1 MAEKTKISNAFQKLF
16 FDIKD
21 YSELRLDYLQV
32 SAVEKLTK
40 LVSKLIILFLS
51 IILAMSILFYLLYSL
66 AHALAPS
73 LGFIA
78 SFAIIAGVFFILL
91 LVLLLFR
98 KSLVISPILKVMVD
112 VFYDENKERKE
123 NDEDNA
129 EVIRE

>member
-1 MAEKTKISNAFQKLF
+1 MADKTNKSNAFQKLF

-21 YSELRLDYLQV
+21 YAELQLDYLQV
-32 SAVEKLTK
+32 GAVEKLTK
-40 LVSKLIILFLS
+40 LISKLTILFLS
-51 IILAMSILFYLLYSL
+51 IIFAMSILFYLLFSL

-78 SFAIIAGVFFILL
+78 SYAIIAGVFFILL

-98 KSLVISPILKVMVD
+98 KSLVINPILKVMVD

-129 EVIRE
+129 EIV